1 MSPYLALLRLNR
13 LTAGTMLDIG
23 ARDCRISRQ
32 FASLGYTVDA
42 LEPFPLPDALD
53 EKKRGEAVT
62 LHRTRFEDF
71 RLAEPYDLVIASL
84 VSQHIRCDLP
94 QFLARLK
101 FCVKPDGLIYV
112 TLFGDADDWAV
123 KPMVKAV
130 SADRALQI
138 IAEAGLNP
146 IYRTVEEYDGP
157 DYAGAQKHWHLFGFV
172 LEATSQSNI

>member
-13 LTAGTMLDIG
+13 LNAGTMLDIG

-32 FASLGYTVDA
+32 FAGLGYTVDA

-53 EKKRGEAVT
+53 EKTRGDGVT

-71 RLAEPYDLVIASL
+71 RLAEPYDLVVASL

-101 FCVKPDGLIYV
+101 FCTRPGGLIYL
-112 TLFGDADDWAV
+112 TLFGDADDWAD

-130 SADRALQI
+130 SADRAEQV
-138 IAEAGLNP
+138 IADAGLRP

-157 DYAGAQKHWHLFGFV
+157 DYSGAVKHWHVFAFV
-172 LEATSQSNI
+172 LDTTPAS

>member
-13 LTAGTMLDIG
+13 LKAGSMLDIG

-32 FASLGYTVDA
+32 FADHGYLVDA
-42 LEPFPLPDALD
+42 LEPFPLPGALD
-53 EKKRGEAVT
+53 EKKRGENVI

-94 QFLARLK
+94 QLMARLK
-101 FCVKPDGLIYV
+101 FCAKPDGLIYL
-112 TLFGDADDWAV
+112 TLFGDADDWAD
-123 KPMVKAV
+123 KPMIKAV
-130 SADRALQI
+130 TADRALEI
-138 IAEAGLNP
+138 IAAAGMSP

-157 DYAGAQKHWHLFGFV
+157 DYTGALKHWHIFGFV
-172 LEATSQSNI
+172 LEATPSPTH